1 MKKILLIF
9 ALIAFVILMILFVG
23 QSRFFLHSNIVNSP
37 SDVVKQQE
45 EMQPSQNEDEQ
56 ISPSDA
62 PSDNSQNENE
72 SEKDIKTDTGTY
84 QGQIDNN
91 FIEITISGVPE
102 ENATRVFML
111 SDEVKDEFLDMQ
123 LSIGEVIKFRYFLN
137 EDEQN
142 VIVGIETLNGARDD
156 K

>member
-123 LSIGEVIKFRYFLN
+123 LIIGEVIKFRYFLN

-142 VIVGIETLNGARDD
+142 VIVGIETLNGSEG
-156 K
+156 

>member
-142 VIVGIETLNGARDD
+142 VIVGIETLNGTRDD

>member
-62 PSDNSQNENE
+62 LSDNSQNENE

-91 FIEITISGVPE
+91 FIELTISGVPD
-102 ENATRVFML
+102 ENARKIFML
-111 SDEVKDEFLDMQ
+111 SDELKDKFGDIQ
-123 LSIGEVIKFRYFLN
+123 LSIGEVIKFRYFID
-137 EDEQN
+137 EAEQN
-142 VIVGIETLNGARDD
+142 VMVEIETLNGQRDD
-156 K
+156 I